1 MKRIISLA
9 MAALMVCSIATAQT
23 TKETIRERR
32 QIARLAQSELN
43 AKASKAAKKEAK
55 NLKKQGWVVA
65 PGQLPLEKQLDRA
78 YSMYYEYEESGL
90 PKYIIGDAMSPGK
103 TYDAAKMQALELAKT
118 NLAGQIQTEVT
129 ALIESTLANEQISQ
143 DDAESI
149 ARTVQA
155 SKNLIVQSIGRVLP
169 VTECYRQLANKT
181 IEVRVTIAYNAKMA
195 IDAAK
200 AVIRAQL
207 EEKGQ
212 DLHDQ
217 LDAMWSEYGK

>member
-118 NLAGQIQTEVT
+118 NLAGQIQTEIT
-129 ALIESTLANEQISQ
+129 ALIENTVANQQ
-143 DDAESI
+143 LGAEEAASI
-149 ARTVQA
+149 TETVMA
-155 SKNLIVQSIGRVLP
+155 SKNLISQSIGRVVP
-169 VTECYRQLANKT
+169 VVEAYRPLKNGNK
-181 IEVRVTIAYNAKMA
+181 EVYVSIAYNNKAAWEGAKKA
-195 IDAAK
+195 IVK
-200 AVIRAQL
+200 EL
-207 EEKGQ
+207 EKKGDNLHEK
-212 DLHDQ
+212 L
-217 LDAMWSEYGK
+217 GKLMDME